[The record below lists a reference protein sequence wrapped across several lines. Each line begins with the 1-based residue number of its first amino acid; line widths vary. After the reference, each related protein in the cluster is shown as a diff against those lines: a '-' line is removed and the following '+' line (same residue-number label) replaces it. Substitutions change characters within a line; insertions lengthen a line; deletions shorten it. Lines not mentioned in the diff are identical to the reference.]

1 MLKDKIVEFIHNK
14 IIMYIYQLFF
24 NSNWLRYNNNDTKN
38 LMKKFIEETKIEINE
53 NDNILDI
60 GCGNASI
67 L

>member
-1 MLKDKIVEFIHNK
+1 
-14 IIMYIYQLFF
+14 MYIYQLFF